1 MLQNNPNFTETEGTV
16 QSQTANFNGMQ
27 ETKLYSDAEKKN
39 LQNPRP
45 MDNLVNSIYE
55 VPNRKLV
62 LQDFAGFNQSTR
74 GADKSTEAKTD
85 EMGA

>member
-16 QSQTANFNGMQ
+16 ASQTSNFNGMQ

-45 MDNLVNSIYE
+45 MDNLVNDIYE

-62 LQDFAGFNQSTR
+62 LQDFT
-74 GADKSTEAKTD
+74 GANKSTAGSDTSTKAKTD
-85 EMGA
+85 KMGV

>member
-1 MLQNNPNFTETEGTV
+1 MLQNNPNFTETKGTV

-45 MDNLVNSIYE
+45 MDNLVNDIYE
-55 VPNRKLV
+55 VPNRKIV
-62 LQDFAGFNQSTR
+62 LQDFTSANKSTAGS
-74 GADKSTEAKTD
+74 DKSTEAKTD
-85 EMGA
+85 EMGV